1 MNAINPN
8 DIESVSILKDA
19 SSTAIYGAR
28 AANGVVLITTKSGK
42 IGKPVLEVNA
52 YCGIKF
58 FNNPI
63 EMMDAQSFAQLR
75 RESYEMDGIT
85 MPSNAFLPAEQ
96 QMLDRGQSTDWW
108 RETTGSARL
117 TQITRYLSALV
128 RKRLRCMSVP
138 VSLMNKVL
146 LIIQDINVVVCVL
159 MLRRNLET
167 VLLYLLLI
175 ILA

>member
-1 MNAINPN
+1 MEKILFGGDPLFIVDGFPIASGGGVNAINPN

-63 EMMDAQSFAQLR
+63 EMMVLS
-75 RESYEMDGIT
+75 
-85 MPSNAFLPAEQ
+85 
-96 QMLDRGQSTDWW
+96 
-108 RETTGSARL
+108 RL
-117 TQITRYLSALV
+117 LS
-128 RKRLRCMSVP
+128 
-138 VSLMNKVL
+138 
-146 LIIQDINVVVCVL
+146 CVENP
-159 MLRRNLET
+159 MKWME
-167 VLLYLLLI
+167 
-175 ILA
+175 